1 MAGGIF
7 AISREWYMQ
16 LGGFDEELE
25 IWGGEALEMSLKVW
39 MCGGQVEIVPC
50 SRVGHIFRMKH
61 PYNFPSGQQETVLR

>member
-50 SRVGHIFRMKH
+50 SRVGSH
-61 PYNFPSGQQETVLR
+61 FPDETSVQFP